1 MRYMFMLFGEEET
14 WARMGAE
21 EREAAYARHEAFAEA
36 LVEAEKTPEG
46 EELAQ
51 SHTATTV
58 HFGRAGEVSDG
69 PFIETKE
76 QLGGYYIIECRD
88 LDEALAWARKLPM
101 DGGIVEIRPLVEHT
115 GG

>member
-1 MRYMFMLFGEEET
+1 MRYMFMLFGEEDT
-14 WARMGAE
+14 WARMSQD

-36 LVEAEKTPEG
+36 LLEAGKTLEG
-46 EELAQ
+46 EELAP
-51 SHTATTV
+51 SHAATTV
-58 HFGRAGEVSDG
+58 DFDRGGEVSDG

-76 QLGGYYIIECRD
+76 QLGGYYIIDCQD

-101 DGGIVEIRPLVEHT
+101 DGGTVEIRPLVEHT